1 MKRAGIGRRHGSAL
15 GSNRIRLAA
24 ACKRGGT
31 IAVLLIAR
39 AHVALAAPT
48 GASMPWDTPLT
59 TILDNLQGTVARV
72 LVTVAVVLTGLLF
85 AFGEAGGAFKKVF
98 GIAFGGALALG
109 ALTFMSAL
117 GFVGAT
123 F

>member
-1 MKRAGIGRRHGSAL
+1 MRWMRCSKGRRWFQQNASFQESLML
-15 GSNRIRLAA
+15 GV
-24 ACKRGGT
+24 
-31 IAVLLIAR
+31 IAVALA
-39 AHVALAAPT
+39 VADAVPAWAAPT
-48 GASMPWDTPLT
+48 GAAMPWDAPLT

-72 LVTVAVVLTGLLF
+72 LITVAVVLTGLLF

-109 ALTFMSAL
+109 ALTFLSAL

>member
-1 MKRAGIGRRHGSAL
+1 MGDVRADSQGMRTACVEASAFRRVRATCVLTAL
-15 GSNRIRLAA
+15 G
-24 ACKRGGT
+24 
-31 IAVLLIAR
+31 LITHAQ
-39 AHVALAAPT
+39 VAFAAPA
-48 GASMPWDTPLT
+48 GAAMPWDKPLT

>member
-1 MKRAGIGRRHGSAL
+1 MAV
-15 GSNRIRLAA
+15 LAA
-24 ACKRGGT
+24 A
-31 IAVLLIAR
+31 IVLVEPAV
-39 AHVALAAPT
+39 AAPS
-48 GASMPWDTPLT
+48 GAAMPWDTPLT

-98 GIAFGGALALG
+98 GIAFGGAIALG
-109 ALTFMSAL
+109 ALTFLSAL
-117 GFVGAT
+117 GFAGAA

>member
-1 MKRAGIGRRHGSAL
+1 MRWIRCSRGRGSFRQDTSTEESLTLMVIVVAL
-15 GSNRIRLAA
+15 EI
-24 ACKRGGT
+24 
-31 IAVLLIAR
+31 
-39 AHVALAAPT
+39 AHVAPAWAAPA
-48 GASMPWDTPLT
+48 GAAMPWDAPLT

-72 LVTVAVVLTGLLF
+72 LITIAVVLTGLLF

-109 ALTFMSAL
+109 AVTFLSAL

>member
-1 MKRAGIGRRHGSAL
+1 MKRSLGSRRHASAVPMDWIEKTILL
-15 GSNRIRLAA
+15 GVATAVVVLAHA
-24 ACKRGGT
+24 PPAS
-31 IAVLLIAR
+31 
-39 AHVALAAPT
+39 AAPS
-48 GASMPWDTPLT
+48 GAAMPWDAPLT

-109 ALTFMSAL
+109 ALTFLSAL

>member
-1 MKRAGIGRRHGSAL
+1 MRSMLRSQRQTWQAKATV
-15 GSNRIRLAA
+15 RLAA
-24 ACKRGGT
+24 TA
-31 IAVLLIAR
+31 AVAWILVDAMP
-39 AHVALAAPT
+39 AWAAPT
-48 GASMPWDTPLT
+48 GAAMPWDAPLT

-72 LVTVAVVLTGLLF
+72 LITIAVVLTGLLF

-109 ALTFMSAL
+109 ALTFLSAL
-117 GFVGAT
+117 GFTGAT